1 MAGGIEASAV
11 QRPRRNLRWIAAGV
25 LAVSLGALGAALLY
39 ADISNSVSVVS
50 VIRTVYRD
58 QVITEADLGIT
69 SAVPATGLDMVPSE
83 QLPAIVGRTAQFD
96 LTQGTL
102 LSPRSFGDPV
112 TEPGHV
118 RLGLR
123 LAAGR
128 IPAAPLPPGAR
139 VLLVPVGRDGS
150 DPPSGASVVGRVATA
165 ASTLPDGAA
174 LVDVSIAEAE
184 AERVARL
191 AAADQVVLVQLP
203 GTPR

>member
-1 MAGGIEASAV
+1 MAGGLGVGAAR
-11 QRPRRNLRWIAAGV
+11 RPRRNLRWIAAGV

-39 ADISNSVSVVS
+39 SDISRAVTVVT
-50 VIRTVYRD
+50 VNRTVYRD

-69 SAVPATGLDMVPSE
+69 SAVPATGLEMVPSE
-83 QLPAIVGRTAQFD
+83 QLASVIGRTAQLD

-112 TEPGHV
+112 TEPGQV

-128 IPAAPLPPGAR
+128 IPSAALPPGAR
-139 VLLVPVGRDGS
+139 VLLVPIGRDGA
-150 DPPSGASVVGRVATA
+150 DPPPGASVVAKIATA
-165 ASTLPDGAA
+165 AAVLPDGASI
-174 LVDVSIAEAE
+174 VDVSIAESE

-203 GTPR
+203 GVPR

>member
-1 MAGGIEASAV
+1 MAGRIGASAAP
-11 QRPRRNLRWIAAGV
+11 RPRRNLRWIAAGV

-50 VIRTVYRD
+50 VTRTVYRD
-58 QVITEADLGIT
+58 QLITEADLGIT
-69 SAVPATGLDMVPSE
+69 SAVPAAGLELVPSE
-83 QLPAIVGRTAQFD
+83 QLPAIIGRTAQLD

-102 LSPRSFGDPV
+102 LSPRSFGDPA

-139 VLLVPVGRDGS
+139 VLLVPVGRDGA

-203 GTPR
+203 GALR

>member
-1 MAGGIEASAV
+1 MAGRIGASAAP
-11 QRPRRNLRWIAAGV
+11 RPRRNLRWIAAGV

-39 ADISNSVSVVS
+39 ADISNSISAVAVV
-50 VIRTVYRD
+50 RTVYRD

-69 SAVPATGLDMVPSE
+69 SAVPATGLDLVPSD
-83 QLPAIVGRTAQFD
+83 QLPAIIGRTAQLD

-102 LSPRSFGDPV
+102 LSPRSFGDPA

-139 VLLVPVGRDGS
+139 VLLVPVGRDGA

-203 GTPR
+203 GVPR

>member
-1 MAGGIEASAV
+1 MAGRIGASAAP
-11 QRPRRNLRWIAAGV
+11 RPRRNLRWIAAGV

-39 ADISNSVSVVS
+39 ADISNSISAVAVV
-50 VIRTVYRD
+50 RTVYRD

-69 SAVPATGLDMVPSE
+69 SAVPAAGLELVPSE
-83 QLPAIVGRTAQFD
+83 QLTAIIGRTAQLD

-102 LSPRSFGDPV
+102 LSPRSFGDPA

-139 VLLVPVGRDGS
+139 VLLVPVGRDGA

-203 GTPR
+203 GVPR

>member
-1 MAGGIEASAV
+1 MAGRIGASAAP
-11 QRPRRNLRWIAAGV
+11 RPRRNLRWIAAGV

-50 VIRTVYRD
+50 VTRTVYRD
-58 QVITEADLGIT
+58 QLITEADLGIT
-69 SAVPATGLDMVPSE
+69 SAVPATGLDLVPSD
-83 QLPAIVGRTAQFD
+83 QLPAIIGRTAQLD

-102 LSPRSFGDPV
+102 LSPRSFGDPA

-139 VLLVPVGRDGS
+139 VLLVPVGRDGA

-203 GTPR
+203 GVPR

>member
-1 MAGGIEASAV
+1 MAGRIGASAAP
-11 QRPRRNLRWIAAGV
+11 RPRRNLRWIAAGV

-50 VIRTVYRD
+50 VTRTVYRD
-58 QVITEADLGIT
+58 QLITEADLGIT
-69 SAVPATGLDMVPSE
+69 SAVPAAGLELVPSE
-83 QLPAIVGRTAQFD
+83 QLTAIIGRTAQLD

-102 LSPRSFGDPV
+102 LSPRSFGDPA

-139 VLLVPVGRDGS
+139 VLLVPVGRDGA

-203 GTPR
+203 GVPR

>member
-1 MAGGIEASAV
+1 
-11 QRPRRNLRWIAAGV
+11 V

-39 ADISNSVSVVS
+39 ADISNSISAVAVV
-50 VIRTVYRD
+50 RTVYRD

-69 SAVPATGLDMVPSE
+69 SAVPAAGLELVPSE
-83 QLPAIVGRTAQFD
+83 QLTAIIGRTAQLD

-102 LSPRSFGDPV
+102 LSPRSFGDPA

-139 VLLVPVGRDGS
+139 VLLVPVGRDGA

-203 GTPR
+203 GVPR

>member
-1 MAGGIEASAV
+1 MAGGIGASAV
-11 QRPRRNLRWIAAGV
+11 VRPRRNLRWIAAGM

-39 ADISNSVSVVS
+39 ADISNSTSVVA
-50 VIRTVYRD
+50 VVRTVYRD

-69 SAVPATGLDMVPSE
+69 SAVPAAGLELVPAE
-83 QLPAIVGRTAQFD
+83 QLPAVVGRTAQLD

-102 LSPRSFGDPV
+102 LSPRSYGEPA
-112 TEPGHV
+112 TEPGQV

-139 VLLVPVGRDGS
+139 VLLVPVGRDGA

-203 GTPR
+203 GVPR

>member
-1 MAGGIEASAV
+1 M
-11 QRPRRNLRWIAAGV
+11 
-25 LAVSLGALGAALLY
+25 SLGALGAALLY

-50 VIRTVYRD
+50 VTRTVYRD
-58 QVITEADLGIT
+58 QLITEADLGIT
-69 SAVPATGLDMVPSE
+69 SAVPATGLDLVPSD
-83 QLPAIVGRTAQFD
+83 QLPAIIGRTAQLD

-102 LSPRSFGDPV
+102 LSPRSFGDPA

-139 VLLVPVGRDGS
+139 VLLVPVGRDGA

-203 GTPR
+203 GVPR